1 MTQSQLTLSLLG
13 SGGGVAKAILALLNQ
28 TAQDEKDPIH
38 SYIKNCT
45 IHLIDMDQKP
55 LSYYSSFCNA
65 LQSKLV
71 LHEFDLGESS
81 LFRTHLQQA
90 KPNIVI
96 DVSWADTVKML
107 TDCNEF
113 GTHYI
118 NTAIECP
125 EVDDN
130 EAIARFGLL
139 ERYRI
144 FAQHKDRFQNMT
156 SIIGSGMNP
165 GVVQWMMLHL
175 MQQFPEEQ
183 PLASYIVEHDTTFY
197 KNAKLAQENTIYTT
211 WSPECFLDE
220 AILNYPLFMKQHI
233 PVVLH
238 QDVYQQE
245 FKVTLGDIQFYGC
258 LMPHEE
264 AVSLGEWFDGEVG
277 FLYRVN
283 EHTTNAIRSNLKTVD
298 DLWDWEHKVL
308 LPDDAELTGSDLIGI
323 LLVYSNKER
332 FIYNVINS
340 DAMYTR
346 FHTNATYFQVACGIY
361 GALSSLTL
369 DSLPLGCYVVDDL
382 LRKTS
387 SHYGQYVSYYMKDFI
402 IGENDKTD
410 GLLLDRM
417 KKIDT

>member
-65 LQSKLV
+65 LQNKLV

-387 SHYGQYVSYYMKDFI
+387 SSYGQYVSYYMKDFI
-402 IGENDKTD
+402 VGENDKTD

>member
-13 SGGGVAKAILALLNQ
+13 SSGGVAKAILALLNQ
-28 TAQDEKDPIH
+28 TAQDKKDPIY

-45 IHLIDMDQKP
+45 IHLIDIDQKP
-55 LSYYSSFCNA
+55 LSYYARFCNA
-65 LQSKLV
+65 LQNKLV
-71 LHEFDLGESS
+71 LHEFDLSDSS
-81 LFRTHLQQA
+81 LFRTHLQQTT
-90 KPNIVI
+90 PNIVI

-144 FAQHKDRFQNMT
+144 FAQHKDRFQNIT

-183 PLASYIVEHDTTFY
+183 PIASYIVEHDTTFY

-233 PVVLH
+233 PVVLY

-308 LPDDAELTGSDLIGI
+308 LPDDAELTGADLIGI

-387 SHYGQYVSYYMKDFI
+387 SRYGQYVSYYMKDFI

-410 GLLLDRM
+410 GLLLNRM
-417 KKIDT
+417 KKIDM

>member
-1 MTQSQLTLSLLG
+1 MTQSQFTLSLLG

-28 TAQDEKDPIH
+28 AAQDEKDPIYP
-38 SYIKNCT
+38 YIKNCT
-45 IHLIDMDQKP
+45 IHAIDMNQKP
-55 LSYYSSFCNA
+55 LSYYNSFCSA
-65 LQSKLV
+65 LQDKLV
-71 LHEFDLGESS
+71 LHEFDLADSS
-81 LFRTHLQQA
+81 LFRTHLQQI

-96 DVSWADTVKML
+96 DVSWADTIEML
-107 TDCNEF
+107 TCCNEF

-118 NTAIECP
+118 NTALECP
-125 EVDDN
+125 AVDNN
-130 EAIARFGLL
+130 EAIERFGLL

-144 FAQHKDRFQNMT
+144 FAQHKDNFKNST

-183 PLASYIVEHDTTFY
+183 PVACYIVEHDTSFY
-197 KNAKLAQENTIYTT
+197 KDTTLAQEQTIYTT

-264 AVSLGEWFDGEVG
+264 VVSLGEWFDGEIG

-283 EHTTNAIRSNLKTVD
+283 DHTTNAIRNNLKTVD
-298 DLWDWEHKVL
+298 DLWDWKHKVV
-308 LPDDAELTGSDLIGI
+308 LPNDGELTGADLIGI
-323 LLVYSNKER
+323 LLVYSDKER
-332 FIYNVINS
+332 FIYNVIDS

-346 FHTNATYFQVACGIY
+346 FHTNATYFQVACGVY
-361 GALSSLTL
+361 GALASLTL
-369 DSLPLGCYVVDDL
+369 DSLPVGCYVVDDL
-382 LRKTS
+382 LRRTS
-387 SHYGQYVSYYMKDFI
+387 SRYGQYVSYYMKDFVL
-402 IGENDKTD
+402 GENLKTD
-410 GLLLDRM
+410 GLLFDRM
-417 KKIDT
+417 KRIEP